1 MNYWAV
7 PISAW
12 VTAKHIRQGEASD
25 EQRVLFMK
33 TVNSLSAALLE
44 NALQEENDKHKQQV
58 QR

>member
-1 MNYWAV
+1 ML
-7 PISAW
+7 ISAW

-33 TVNSLSAALLE
+33 TVNNLSAALLE